1 MEHSQLAA
9 EAHVLIWRQV
19 LQIVVNASNR
29 PSTCPPGPGGGGCV
43 NGICVACPAAN
54 PFCPTA
60 GICDRRVEAKGPRFS
75 AQPVQVVYQE
85 DLNWDAV

>member
-19 LQIVVNASNR
+19 LQIV
-29 PSTCPPGPGGGGCV
+29 CPPGPGGGGCV

-54 PFCPTA
+54 LFCPTA